1 MHTRTNRLTLLAAL
15 ACAALPATSTIT
27 ISARSPDDAAADRR
41 DWTRY
46 DRNAPPRPP
55 RPGPRAARR
64 RKLARR
70 GKLARRR

>member
-27 ISARSPDDAAADRR
+27 ISAHSPDAGADR

-55 RPGPRAARR
+55 RPGTRAARR

-70 GKLARRR
+70 R